1 MAKGEGR
8 RAAERRLEEIGSD
21 ARRDDTRL
29 AKAAEKRLAKLE
41 RELADATRAEA
52 KRLARLRAATK
63 KREGITAQIGELLRS
78 ASGGAADVARRI
90 SRKAG
95 DALEAGAEAA
105 AEHAPSGESVRHM
118 AEDAVDAVRDAA
130 GAIGSTAARVVGR
143 GTKADTGT
151 APPPETWGEGEWMPP
166 AIDAESATV
175 EPTAPRPEPAAPSEP
190 AAPPQPAAAPQP
202 APVRTRARRKAP
214 TPETVPEPAV
224 TAAPVRPTRRG
235 GVPKTAPPAGDPRD
249 ADTA

>member
-1 MAKGEGR
+1 MAKGDGR

-52 KRLARLRAATK
+52 KRLARLHAATK
-63 KREGITAQIGELLRS
+63 RREGITAQIGELLRS

-90 SRKAG
+90 GRTAG
-95 DALEAGAEAA
+95 HALEAGAEVAS
-105 AEHAPSGESVRHM
+105 EHAPSGEAVRHL
-118 AEDAVDAVRDAA
+118 AEDAADAVRDAA
-130 GAIGSTAARVVGR
+130 GAIGSTAARVVGL
-143 GTKADTGT
+143 GAQGDTGA
-151 APPPETWGEGEWMPP
+151 APSPETGSEAAPP
-166 AIDAESATV
+166 AIEAE
-175 EPTAPRPEPAAPSEP
+175 PG
-190 AAPPQPAAAPQP
+190 
-202 APVRTRARRKAP
+202 
-214 TPETVPEPAV
+214 EPAV
-224 TAAPVRPTRRG
+224 TAAPVGPTRRR